1 MDLGEKL
8 TSIVNIIYA
17 NASVEFE
24 KNNIPISLA
33 PLLIDCVHNKF
44 VKDGYDALLLQKLQ
58 SEQTPPEEEIHT
70 GSAEELIEEFEQN
83 GAVREKCST

>member
-33 PLLIDCVHNKF
+33 P
-44 VKDGYDALLLQKLQ
+44 
-58 SEQTPPEEEIHT
+58 
-70 GSAEELIEEFEQN
+70 
-83 GAVREKCST
+83 